1 MSDPQFGETS
11 SPERLVVAEVSTA
24 HPVDALLHAG
34 QGLIVLLMEPVVKV
48 VPPVL
53 GDVVDH
59 FNHHTVRSRV
69 SWVGSRSMT
78 RTAAIQ
84 SALIRWL
91 DTNRAQIDAMR
102 RGENWPSKSSVS
114 RGGGGGGG
122 GGGAIPW
129 CAGSSSAPWR
139 RRGGTEMVK

>member
-102 RGENWPSKSSVS
+102 RGEKLALEVICQS
-114 RGGGGGGG
+114 GGGG

>member
-91 DTNRAQIDAMR
+91 DTNRIAQIDAMR
-102 RGENWPSKSSVS
+102 RGEKLALEVICQSWV
-114 RGGGGGGG
+114 GGG
-122 GGGAIPW
+122 GGGAVRSPG
-129 CAGSSSAPWR
+129 ARGRPAPLGADGAAPRW
-139 RRGGTEMVK
+139 